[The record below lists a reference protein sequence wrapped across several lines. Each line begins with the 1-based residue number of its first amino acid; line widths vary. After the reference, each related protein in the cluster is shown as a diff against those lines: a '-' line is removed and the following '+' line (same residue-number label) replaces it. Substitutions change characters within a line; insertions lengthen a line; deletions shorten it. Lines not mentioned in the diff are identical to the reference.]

1 MGRVRTAFEI
11 AIVLVVSGMAAG
23 MAWDWHHKPS
33 TAATTTYAPAAPIPA
48 AEKIKVVTMP
58 GPPQIV
64 TVEKERV
71 VEKLK
76 LPDAIAKD
84 RDKQVVA
91 TAEVVPYAGKTDAV
105 ALLDTRTGQA
115 EIELKQEPLPFF
127 GLENGKEV
135 GARAGVG
142 FHGPEG
148 VIYARWT
155 FGPDR
160 ARVLGG
166 LRRGGRAAGSPGAR
180 RRRRPAQ
187 RQAHAGRELQVV
199 KDRGGPDDRVRG
211 RANCEK
217 EDPNLI

>member
-1 MGRVRTAFEI
+1 MKLRTGLE
-11 AIVLVVSGMAAG
+11 IVLMCVVAAFVAHE
-23 MAWDWHHKPS
+23 AWDLAHK
-33 TAATTTYAPAAPIPA
+33 ATPAPGAQYAPAAPIPA
-48 AEKIKVVTMP
+48 ASRIKVVTIP

-84 RDKQVVA
+84 PDKQVVA
-91 TAEVVPYAGKTDAV
+91 TAEVGPYAGKTDAV
-105 ALLDTRTGQA
+105 AVLDTRSGKA
-115 EIELKQEPLPFF
+115 EVELKQEPLPFF